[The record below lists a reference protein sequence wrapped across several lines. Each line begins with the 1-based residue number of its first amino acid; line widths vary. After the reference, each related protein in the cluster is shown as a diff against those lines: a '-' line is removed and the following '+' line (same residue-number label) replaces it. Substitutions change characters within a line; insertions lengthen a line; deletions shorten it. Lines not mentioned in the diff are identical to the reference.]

1 MSAEPTPPP
10 AQPPETEKV
19 STLELYFD
27 LVFVFIVTQ
36 VTHMVEH
43 AHGPLD
49 VMKGMLVLGITW
61 WMYGGYAWLTNHV
74 STSHPA
80 HRLWILLGMAGFLM
94 IGVSVPHVF
103 TEGGMLFGVG
113 FMLVVLVHTVLFTR
127 ADSKAPIMASLRMAP
142 YHLLAAVL
150 ALGAGFTSG
159 QMDWI
164 LLGGAFSIQ
173 FLSPL
178 LTRTRG
184 FRVQPRHF
192 VERHG
197 LVMIIALG
205 EAVVAIGTTTTEE
218 PLVMPLIMKALM
230 GLVLTSALWWSYFA
244 GESQAAERALEH
256 AQTQNRSKMAL
267 AGYGY
272 AHLGMI
278 VGIVL
283 LASSIQGFMVHPSE
297 QEGFPPEW
305 LLAWGLCVYLLSDV
319 FFRIW
324 LSIGL
329 QTFRLGFALLM
340 PVLGWVASHLPEM
353 VQLSTFTLALVLM
366 VVLEQVRTSR
376 LPR

>member
-1 MSAEPTPPP
+1 MSAELPIR
-10 AQPPETEKV
+10 APETQKV

-36 VTHMVEH
+36 VTHKVEH
-43 AHGPLD
+43 AHSPLD
-49 VMKGMLVLGITW
+49 LMQGMLVLGITW
-61 WMYGGYAWLTNHV
+61 WMYGGYAWLTNHI
-74 STSHPA
+74 STTRQV

-94 IGVSVPHVF
+94 IGISVPQVF
-103 TEGGMLFGVG
+103 GTGGLLFGVG
-113 FMLVVLVHTVLFTR
+113 FLLVVLVHTYLFTR
-127 ADSKAPIMASLRMAP
+127 AESKAPVLASLKMAP
-142 YHLLAAVL
+142 YHLIAAAL
-150 ALGAGFTSG
+150 ALGAGFTQG

-178 LTRTRG
+178 LTHTRG

-205 EAVVAIGTTTTEE
+205 EAVVSIGITTTAE
-218 PLVMPLIMKALM
+218 PLALPLVIKALL
-230 GLVLTSALWWSYFA
+230 GLLLTSILWWSYFSE
-244 GESQAAERALEH
+244 ESEDAEKALQH
-256 AQTQNRSKMAL
+256 AQAHNRSKMAL

-283 LASSIQGFMVHPSE
+283 LASSIRGFLVYETEP
-297 QEGFPPEW
+297 EGFPPEW
-305 LLAWGLCVYLLSDV
+305 LLAWGLFAYLLSDV

-324 LSIGL
+324 LKIPL
-329 QTFRLGFALLM
+329 QNFRLAFALVM
-340 PVLGWVASHLPEM
+340 PVLGYLVAPITEM
-353 VQLSTFTLALVLM
+353 FQLVTFTLALFLM
-366 VVLEQVRTSR
+366 VVLEQLRNRRKS
-376 LPR
+376 P